1 MLVALCTARSNTPV
15 PHVPLTIHNHMN
27 AHCTNNN
34 SHAKG
39 GSVDEAFQVLKSM
52 TAAGLTPNTF
62 TYSTL
67 INACAKGAQLSK
79 AFATLKEMSDGGL
92 VPNVVTWTT
101 LIDAC
106 FKVCTLY

>member
-1 MLVALCTARSNTPV
+1 
-15 PHVPLTIHNHMN
+15 
-27 AHCTNNN
+27 
-34 SHAKG
+34 
-39 GSVDEAFQVLKSM
+39 M

-79 AFATLKEMSDGGL
+79 AFATLKEMSDEGL

-106 FKVCTLY
+106 SKVCCCTSTY